1 MLNDTGIHDTAP
13 LLEMKKKIDEIERL
27 VLDLQALGA
36 GAPVLEKNTRCI
48 LGFVYALKFGISD
61 IAGIT
66 DTQGG

>member
-1 MLNDTGIHDTAP
+1 MFDETSILDTTP
-13 LLEMKKKIDEIERL
+13 LLEMKDKIHEIERL
-27 VLDLQALGA
+27 VLDLQTLGA

-48 LGFVYALKFGISD
+48 LGFVNVLKFGISD